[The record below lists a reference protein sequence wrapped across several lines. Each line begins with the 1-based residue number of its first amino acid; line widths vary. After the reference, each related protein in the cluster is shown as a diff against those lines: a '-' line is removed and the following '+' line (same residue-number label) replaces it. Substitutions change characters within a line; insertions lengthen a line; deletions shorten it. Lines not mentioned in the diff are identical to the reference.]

1 MLHAYVLKPTVL
13 LRESLFDHAM
23 CANGPLCMLHLFG
36 VTWKRPRFSI
46 AAP

>member
-23 CANGPLCMLHLFG
+23 CTNGPLCILHPFD
-36 VTWKRPRFSI
+36 VTWKRLPFSI